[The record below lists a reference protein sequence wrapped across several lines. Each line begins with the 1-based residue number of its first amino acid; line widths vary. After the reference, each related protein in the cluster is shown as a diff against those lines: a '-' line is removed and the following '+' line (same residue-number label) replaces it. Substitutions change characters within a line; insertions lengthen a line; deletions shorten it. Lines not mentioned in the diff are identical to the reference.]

1 MTEFDHT
8 RQTLI
13 ERIRDQYNEPAWEEF
28 VQIYESYIYAI
39 IRRMGISAEDSKDI
53 HQDIILNIWKKLPEY
68 RKKPDTRFRGWL
80 STITSNSV
88 KYFLRS
94 KANLNKKHD
103 NFGLNQNE
111 DSESSDLEKIA
122 NEEWEIFLTNKALEN
137 IESTFSGKGIDVFKK
152 SLEGKSIPDIAS
164 DMNIEESSVYQLRA
178 RVKRSL
184 IKEVSRLREMLD

>member
-28 VQIYESYIYAI
+28 ARIYESYIYAI

-53 HQDIILNIWKKLPEY
+53 HQDIMLNIWKKLPEY

-103 NFGLNQNE
+103 NFGLDQNDE
-111 DSESSDLEKIA
+111 TEASALEKIA

-137 IESTFSGKGIDVFKK
+137 VESAFSGKGIDVFKK
-152 SLEGKSIPDIAS
+152 SLEGKSIPDIAKEM
-164 DMNIEESSVYQLRA
+164 DIEESSVYQLRA

-184 IKEVSRLREMLD
+184 IKEVNRLREVLD

>member
-53 HQDIILNIWKKLPEY
+53 HQDIMLNIWKKLPEY

-103 NFGLNQNE
+103 NFGLNQND

>member
-28 VQIYESYIYAI
+28 ARIYESYIYAI

-53 HQDIILNIWKKLPEY
+53 HQDIMLNIWKKLPEY

-103 NFGLNQNE
+103 NFGLDQNDE
-111 DSESSDLEKIA
+111 TAASALEKIA

-137 IESTFSGKGIDVFKK
+137 VESAFSGKGIDVFKK
-152 SLEGKSIPDIAS
+152 SLEGKSIPDIAKE
-164 DMNIEESSVYQLRA
+164 MNIEESSVYQLRA

-184 IKEVSRLREMLD
+184 IKEVNRLREVLD